1 MASQFSTTA
10 SGGHRLGGGWGQ
22 TGREQGVRRSERR
35 RAEREEQEVQGK
47 IIRPGLAGIPLCS
60 FLQDFW
66 PAIVCVWMCVFPA
79 GLFYAASV
87 GDLGWLQ
94 GLAWGGYTSEP
105 PNHITKACERAHT
118 HKSEHTDLWP
128 RNGDGV
134 FMCACVQESK
144 EGGYSNANKAV
155 LTKARAVRPSS
166 TWPNTHTQNVPY
178 NSNSDATNFYKLT
191 QLK

>member
-105 PNHITKACERAHT
+105 PNHITKACER
-118 HKSEHTDLWP
+118 
-128 RNGDGV
+128 
-134 FMCACVQESK
+134 
-144 EGGYSNANKAV
+144 
-155 LTKARAVRPSS
+155 
-166 TWPNTHTQNVPY
+166 THTLTNL
-178 NSNSDATNFYKLT
+178 SILISDPGMGMVCLCAHVCKRARRGDTLMLIRQY
-191 QLK
+191 